1 MKSKLNTDYK
11 IFWLGQAVSQLGSSM
26 TSLAL
31 TFWSYQQTNSAMAV
45 SFMSFCNYLPYILV
59 SIFGGTFIDRSSK
72 KKF

>member
-45 SFMSFCNYLPYILV
+45 SLMFFAVMCLTY
-59 SIFGGTFIDRSSK
+59 
-72 KKF
+72 